1 MQCLIVFRGLS
12 SDISNMDDIADFY
25 DMYDILDDL
34 ELEEALNREN
44 GMVMHW
50 CICSSFAHPYPYL
63 YP

>member
-1 MQCLIVFRGLS
+1 
-12 SDISNMDDIADFY
+12 MDDIADFY

-50 CICSSFAHPYPYL
+50 CICSSVAHPYPYL